1 MSIPSL
7 QLPDSLDYLS
17 MDGQR
22 KILAAPLGVKVN
34 ENVKAVLIELVS
46 NSICVVCFELLEKTL
61 QTRCCRAIL
70 CAQCYEGINV
80 PKKCP
85 RCNVSW
91 KEGISMALL
100 EGDRNIN
107 VYIESVLYHFQDV
120 PFTGKDPE
128 KSKCQADAL
137 KRLREHSR
145 GASARQILSDNV
157 YRRLGFRASEGCLDE
172 LTKLRNKVIIKDEL
186 PQFDSLFFEIYEQY
200 RINPSEIR
208 VFKLANISE
217 MIGFNQEDLGH
228 LYYTFQ
234 LLMAESGR

>member
-22 KILAAPLGVKVN
+22 KILTAPIGVKVN
-34 ENVKAVLIELVS
+34 ENVKAVLIELVNS
-46 NSICVVCFELLEKTL
+46 SICVVCFELLEKTL
-61 QTRCCRAIL
+61 QTRCCRAVL

-107 VYIESVLYHFQDV
+107 VYIESVLSHFQDV

-128 KSKCQADAL
+128 KSKRQVDAL
-137 KRLREHSR
+137 KLLREHSG
-145 GASARQILSDNV
+145 GALARQTLSDNV
-157 YRRLGFRASEGCLDE
+157 SRRLGFRASEGCLDE
-172 LTKLRNKVIIKDEL
+172 LTKLRNKVIIRDNL

-200 RINPSEIR
+200 RINFSEVR
-208 VFKLANISE
+208 LFKLSNISKI
-217 MIGFNQEDLGH
+217 IGFNEENMDQ
-228 LYYTFQ
+228 LYNTFE